1 MATVYTP
8 RQQLE
13 AVIGLMGVVAVF
25 APELPRAARA
35 AGGVLAAVVLYRL
48 WPRPGGNIQVILPS
62 ETSFGPS
69 ITSGADALGNDIDNL
84 FLSP

>member
-13 AVIGLMGVVAVF
+13 AVFGLMGVVAVF

-35 AGGVLAAVVLYRL
+35 AGGVLAAVVLWRL
-48 WPRPGGNIQVILPS
+48 WPRPGGNIQV
-62 ETSFGPS
+62 SFPADQVRPS
-69 ITSGADALGNDIDNL
+69 ITSGEDALGNSIDNL